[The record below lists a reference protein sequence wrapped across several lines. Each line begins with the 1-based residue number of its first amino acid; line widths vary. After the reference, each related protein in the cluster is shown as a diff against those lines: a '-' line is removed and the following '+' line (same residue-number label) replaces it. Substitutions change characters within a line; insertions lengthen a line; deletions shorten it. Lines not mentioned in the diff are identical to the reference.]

1 MQQVIHNILVRA
13 VNWIGDAV
21 MTTPALM
28 AVRETYPKARITLLA
43 NPLVGQL
50 LQGHPAVDRVLVF
63 DRKREHHGLVGRLR
77 LARQLKQEQFDLA
90 IILPNSFDSALIPWL
105 ARIPQ
110 RWGKASDGRSL
121 LLTRRFYEQNPSQDR
136 HEVQYY
142 CDLLRSFGFSA
153 TQSEPFLTTTPQEDQ
168 AAVEL
173 LGAHGISANDRL
185 LGINAG
191 ASFGSAKR
199 WYPERFGLVA
209 KHLTDAWGARV
220 VLFGGPDEVE
230 IVAEIE
236 QRLQGQCL
244 NMAGKTSVRQLMAL
258 IKRCN
263 FFVTNDSGPMHIAAA
278 FGVPLVAV
286 FGPTDHVGTAPCSD
300 KATIVRHSVDCAP
313 CKLRSCPTDHRCML
327 AVTVE
332 DVVQAANQLW
342 KNKGVKTR

>member
-1 MQQVIHNILVRA
+1 MLVRA

-28 AVRETYPKARITLLA
+28 AVRETYPKARIALLA

-63 DRKREHHGLVGRLR
+63 DRKREHNGLAGRLR

-121 LLTRRFYEQNPSQDR
+121 LLTRLFPEQNPPQDR

-142 CDLLRSFGFSA
+142 CDLLRSFGAFA
-153 TQSEPFLTTTPQEDQ
+153 TQSEPLLATTPQEDDE
-168 AAVEL
+168 AAAL
-173 LGAHGISANDRL
+173 LAKYGILTKSML

-199 WYPERFGLVA
+199 WYPERFGEVA
-209 KHLTDAWGARV
+209 KRLADEWDARII
-220 VLFGGPDEVE
+220 LFGGPDEVR
-230 IVAEIE
+230 IVTEIE
-236 QRLQGQCL
+236 QALEGQCL

-278 FGVPLVAV
+278 FGVPLVAI

-300 KATIVRHSVDCAP
+300 KAIVVRQAVDCAP
-313 CKLRSCPTDHRCML
+313 CKLRVCPTDHRCMT

-332 DVVQAANQLW
+332 DVVQAAQLLYE
-342 KNKGVKTR
+342 